1 MNVYRSIFS
10 CIFLYYVY
18 GIMIYFFFYSVQYA
32 IIVFLVLIAEI
43 AGVVLAA
50 LMKKDVSTPGC
61 HSRYR
66 WFLVYM
72 IWFKRTRDNCLN
84 WDLSQISIKT
94 IVCFTT
100 KVLKNIGILYNLY
113 QMDADSNFNK
123 VIKSFE
129 AIVSKL
135 NSRIYKEWHL
145 IN

>member
-1 MNVYRSIFS
+1 MGV
-10 CIFLYYVY
+10 
-18 GIMIYFFFYSVQYA
+18 
-32 IIVFLVLIAEI
+32 I
-43 AGVVLAA
+43 AGI
-50 LMKKDVSTPGC
+50 DD
-61 HSRYR
+61 
-66 WFLVYM
+66 FLFNYM
-72 IWFKRTRDNCLN
+72 IWFKRTLDNCLN

-113 QMDADSNFNK
+113 QMDADSK